1 MNRKQLEIALAYA
14 ERDRESLVGRMGE
27 DGKITPKLV
36 VTERPEWLA
45 DGFLIKDQVDGER
58 RAVLI
63 GGDKVCLLQ
72 SLVSDE
78 TIIVDTDRLVR
89 LWEPAVTAQAA
100 A

>member
-14 ERDRESLVGRMGE
+14 ERDREMLVGRMGE

-36 VTERPEWLA
+36 VTERPAWLA
-45 DGFLIKDQVDGER
+45 DGNMVKDTADGER
-58 RAVLI
+58 RIVVI

-72 SLVSDE
+72 TVDGDE
-78 TIIVDTDRLVR
+78 IITVDTDRLSR
-89 LWEPAVTAQAA
+89 HWEPAEAQAA